1 MLAASTT
8 YSNSLLFGLL
18 QQLSYS
24 SRIQSV
30 LPNDRVVVNQL
41 VNASQRTASRLG
53 NEDILMASCLG
64 DNEDGSVDAVAA
76 TYVFSLYFPMVE
88 WL

>member
-8 YSNSLLFGLL
+8 SSHSLLFGLL
-18 QQLSYS
+18 RQLSYS

-41 VNASQRTASRLG
+41 VNASQHNASRLG
-53 NEDILMASCLG
+53 NQVILMVSCLG
-64 DNEDGSVDAVAA
+64 DNKDGSVDAVAA
-76 TYVFSLYFPMVE
+76 TYVSVCTFHR
-88 WL
+88 